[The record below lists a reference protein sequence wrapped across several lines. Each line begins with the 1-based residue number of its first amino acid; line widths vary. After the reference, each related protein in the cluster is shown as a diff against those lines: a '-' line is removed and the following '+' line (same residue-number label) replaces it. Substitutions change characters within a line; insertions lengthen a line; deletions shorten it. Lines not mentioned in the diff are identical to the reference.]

1 MSSLACNLLVWTC
14 AVLHSST
21 QFRQFTAHYSGSG
34 ASVMRVEINLPSVS
48 LVLLLL
54 LSLEIVDKDL
64 GVLLRVVVAGDDGVE
79 WKWGT

>member
-1 MSSLACNLLVWTC
+1 
-14 AVLHSST
+14 
-21 QFRQFTAHYSGSG
+21 
-34 ASVMRVEINLPSVS
+34 MRVEINLPSVS
-48 LVLLLL
+48 LSLPFSFL

>member
-1 MSSLACNLLVWTC
+1 
-14 AVLHSST
+14 
-21 QFRQFTAHYSGSG
+21 
-34 ASVMRVEINLPSVS
+34 MRVEINLPSVS

-64 GVLLRVVVAGDDGVE
+64 YVLLRVVVAGDDDGVE